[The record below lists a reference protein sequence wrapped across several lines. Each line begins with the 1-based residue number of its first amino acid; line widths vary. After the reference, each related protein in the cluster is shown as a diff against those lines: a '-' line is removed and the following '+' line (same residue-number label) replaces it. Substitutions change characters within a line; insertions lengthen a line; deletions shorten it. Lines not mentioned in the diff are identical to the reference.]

1 MALLNSALVALVYE
15 PNRFQRCFWKEKRS
29 KKLKLGKPDQKVTD
43 MVKFDRRL
51 KIHLVS
57 HSQPLS
63 P

>member
-1 MALLNSALVALVYE
+1 MYSRAVLAYHGNIILISTV
-15 PNRFQRCFWKEKRS
+15 
-29 KKLKLGKPDQKVTD
+29 GKPDQKVTD
-43 MVKFDRRL
+43 MFKFDRRL